1 MIAKLIKLFK
11 KSSFFK
17 WLKFTLPKL
26 RYTHYFKTLKIDEKA
41 ILLESQHGTEISG
54 NVFYLIKELVNN
66 KDYDSY
72 KIYVSCRVGTKV
84 KFEEMLEKYGID
96 RVELL
101 VLSTFKYMKV
111 LASAKYLFNDNTFLP
126 FYLKKEGQVYLNTW
140 HGTPLKTLGKGIKN
154 AMHGIGNAQKN
165 FICAD
170 YLLYPNTYTM
180 EHMVE
185 DYMLDN
191 VGFIVKRERY
201 VADKSLVLCLLRRL

>member
-1 MIAKLIKLFK
+1 
-11 KSSFFK
+11 
-17 WLKFTLPKL
+17 
-26 RYTHYFKTLKIDEKA
+26 
-41 ILLESQHGTEISG
+41 
-54 NVFYLIKELVNN
+54 
-66 KDYDSY
+66 
-72 KIYVSCRVGTKV
+72 
-84 KFEEMLEKYGID
+84 MLEKYGID

-191 VGFIVKRERY
+191 VALGEC
-201 VADKSLVLCLLRRL
+201 VLAGYPRNTAFFNKNRGQEIIEELHGEKIDIFQWNISCLDSPFYTANINKYKVFVTI